1 MSVQTERVQTERV
14 QTERVQSASA
24 RKDRRNRII
33 GLGAILVLLVAMFF
47 GTKIVTGDEALAVK
61 GFDAEIWAEDKY
73 SSELLPAMLDRSE
86 DITEVSEAIAA
97 DPAAAASEYGVVSG
111 TSAPV
116 YTVTF
121 TGVAGEVEGGIMTVA
136 VEGLPEDLLVRVQ
149 MGPAI
154 DGTAL
159 RDASGLVHFPEFV
172 NQIDYQDAGSE
183 LNNIVKET
191 VLADV
196 DAASLSGKTVTITGP
211 FQLINP
217 QAYLI
222 TPVQIDVE

>member
-1 MSVQTERVQTERV
+1 VSVQTESERKVRRKRVI
-14 QTERVQSASA
+14 SAA
-24 RKDRRNRII
+24 
-33 GLGAILVLLVAMFF
+33 AILALLVAMFL
-47 GTKIVTGDEALAVK
+47 GTKVVTGDDALAAK
-61 GFDAEIWAEDKY
+61 GFNAETWAEEKY
-73 SSELLPAMLDRSE
+73 SSEILPAILERSE
-86 DITEVSEAIAA
+86 DLVEVSEAIAT

-121 TGVAGEVEGGIMTVA
+121 TGVAGELEGGIMTVA
-136 VEGLPEDLLVRVQ
+136 VDGLADDVLVRVQ

-159 RDASGLVHFPEFV
+159 RDASGLVHFPQFV
-172 NQIDYQDAGSE
+172 NQIDYQDAGSA

-191 VLADV
+191 VLAGV

-222 TPVQIDVE
+222 TPVKIDVE

>member
-1 MSVQTERVQTERV
+1 MSTQTE
-14 QTERVQSASA
+14 SA
-24 RKDRRNRII
+24 RKVRRNRII
-33 GLGAILVLLVAMFF
+33 GAAAIVVLLVAMFF
-47 GTKIVTGDEALAVK
+47 GTKIVTGDEALAAK
-61 GFDAEIWAEDKY
+61 GFDAETWAEDKY
-73 SSELLPAMLDRSE
+73 TSELLPAILDRSE
-86 DITEVSEAIAA
+86 DIVDVSEAIAA
-97 DPAAAASEYGVVSG
+97 DPAAAADDYGVVSG

-121 TGVAGEVEGGIMTVA
+121 TGVAGAVEGGIMPVA
-136 VEGLPEDLLVRVQ
+136 VEGLPSDLLVRVQ

-172 NQIDYQDAGSE
+172 NQIDYQDAGSA
-183 LNNIVKET
+183 LNNIIKDT
-191 VLADV
+191 VLADL
-196 DAASLSGKTVTITGP
+196 DAASLTGKTVTITGP

-222 TPVQIDVE
+222 TPVKIDVE

>member
-1 MSVQTERVQTERV
+1 M
-14 QTERVQSASA
+14 
-24 RKDRRNRII
+24 I
-33 GLGAILVLLVAMFF
+33 F
-47 GTKIVTGDEALAVK
+47 GTKIVTGDEALAAK

-73 SSELLPAMLDRSE
+73 TSELLPAILDRSE
-86 DITEVSEAIAA
+86 DIVEVSEAIAA
-97 DPAAAASEYGVVSG
+97 DPAAAANDYGVVSG
-111 TSAPV
+111 TSAPA

-121 TGVAGEVEGGIMTVA
+121 TGVAGAVEGGIMPVA
-136 VEGLPEDLLVRVQ
+136 VEGLPSDLLVRVQ

-172 NQIDYQDAGSE
+172 NQIDYQDAGSA
-183 LNNIVKET
+183 LNNIIKDT

-196 DAASLSGKTVTITGP
+196 DAASLTGKTITITGP

-222 TPVQIDVE
+222 TPVKIDVE